1 MRGQQG
7 FTLIE
12 LMIVIVII
20 GVLAM
25 FAIPQFQKRT
35 AIAQVSRVVMETSQL
50 RTVVELCQIEGK
62 KSTDCSVE
70 INSDLMK
77 NGKPEL
83 SLESDNP
90 TITATFDGNASSAI
104 KGKAVKWEQIKAE
117 GWKCTTTVKKEY
129 APNGC
134 ETAETASEN

>member
-90 TITATFDGNASSAI
+90 TITATFDGNASSSI
-104 KGKAVKWEQIKAE
+104 KNATVKWTQGDE